1 MIGVVGDEAG
11 GLCDEPEE
19 AFELIDDGGDAATSC
34 ATMGSKID
42 LVACSRSLGMSR
54 DVEGLKTWFEMS
66 KEGIESDGDDSG
78 AVCDEERE

>member
-1 MIGVVGDEAG
+1 MVDNEAE

-19 AFELIDDGGDAATSC
+19 AFELIDDCGDAATSC

-54 DVEGLKTWFEMS
+54 DVEVLKTWFGMS
-66 KEGIESDGDDSG
+66 REETESDGDDSG